1 MHRLVVDLLRA
12 DDGRLEG
19 TVTTETG
26 REHPFS
32 GTLEM
37 LRILEDLD
45 APDAPDASSGP
56 DAAGHR

>member
-1 MHRLVVDLLRA
+1 MHHLVVDLLRTA
-12 DDGRLEG
+12 DGRLEG

-45 APDAPDASSGP
+45 DDPDPAPGP
-56 DAAGHR
+56 DAAAGT